1 LCSELVYHSPLER
14 RLALADEAKA
24 IARRL
29 GDRATFV
36 DVVRSCAN
44 ALIAPST
51 LAAELADT
59 AEALAVAQDLDDPLA
74 LLSVGNVGCELAV
87 RAGQFELAGE
97 RLANVHAMAE
107 KLGQPS
113 FLWSATFAGAA
124 VALLHGDTEEAER
137 LAAAALEVGTA
148 GGQPDALA
156 FYGVQLMSTRDEQGR
171 LGELVSLVADAAEQ
185 NPSIPTFRAVLAAAH
200 LDAGN
205 EAAARELVE
214 EAATHSFSLPDDS
227 AWFDGMAYYARVV
240 IELRLSAHGEAL
252 ITRLAP
258 FRDQV
263 PHNGLNPQAP
273 VSTFL
278 GGLATVVERFEEA
291 ESYFEQAAELNTRG
305 EMKFAEAHT
314 NMLWGRMLR
323 PRSGPGD
330 ADRARQLLEQAR
342 ESAAA
347 RGYAMVERQA
357 NAELSKLS

>member
-1 LCSELVYHSPLER
+1 
-14 RLALADEAKA
+14 
-24 IARRL
+24 
-29 GDRATFV
+29 
-36 DVVRSCAN
+36 
-44 ALIAPST
+44 
-51 LAAELADT
+51 
-59 AEALAVAQDLDDPLA
+59 
-74 LLSVGNVGCELAV
+74 
-87 RAGQFELAGE
+87 
-97 RLANVHAMAE
+97 
-107 KLGQPS
+107 
-113 FLWSATFAGAA
+113 
-124 VALLHGDTEEAER
+124 
-137 LAAAALEVGTA
+137 
-148 GGQPDALA
+148 
-156 FYGVQLMSTRDEQGR
+156 
-171 LGELVSLVADAAEQ
+171 
-185 NPSIPTFRAVLAAAH
+185 LAAAH